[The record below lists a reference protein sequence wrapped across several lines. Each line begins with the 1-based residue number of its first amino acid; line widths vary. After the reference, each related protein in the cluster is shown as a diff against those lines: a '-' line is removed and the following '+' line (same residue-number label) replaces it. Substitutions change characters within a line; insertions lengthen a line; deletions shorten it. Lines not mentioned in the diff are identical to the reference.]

1 MNLKKNFFKLRNNEV
16 FGKTVENV
24 RKHRNIKLIATERR
38 RNYLV
43 SEPSYN
49 VTKWFSEGLL
59 AIEIK
64 IIKVKMKK
72 PVYLGLSILEID
84 KTLMREIWYG
94 YIKPKYQQNAKLYYM
109 DTDCFITHI
118 KTEDVYENIAN
129 DVENRFD
136 ISNYELNR
144 ILLTG
149 KNKKVIG
156 LMKDEFGGKTMAEF
170 VALKPKTYSYL
181 MDDGN
186 NDKLIMHILKKLT
199 RLHWVVMMIK
209 DCKLLIKL
217 HHIHMMQ
224 VLEKYAKQS

>member
-1 MNLKKNFFKLRNNEV
+1 
-16 FGKTVENV
+16 
-24 RKHRNIKLIATERR
+24 
-38 RNYLV
+38 
-43 SEPSYN
+43 
-49 VTKWFSEGLL
+49 
-59 AIEIK
+59 
-64 IIKVKMKK
+64 
-72 PVYLGLSILEID
+72 
-84 KTLMREIWYG
+84 
-94 YIKPKYQQNAKLYYM
+94 M

-170 VALKPKTYSYL
+170 VAIKPKTYSYL

-199 RLHWVVMMIK
+199 RLH
-209 DCKLLIKL
+209 
-217 HHIHMMQ
+217 
-224 VLEKYAKQS
+224 